1 MSEKG
6 DGEKY
11 REQELSSGPGRSR
24 GRSTSILKV
33 IPAAV
38 GRASKISNGRVIG
51 EPLGEEEGGRCLYL
65 PFLHHLSLSSYFF
78 LLPPINDTHTALSI
92 ILMVPSCTFA
102 RMSRG
107 KKGGEKYGL
116 LCNGPLVE
124 ELLGMYL
131 VKIDSRNACFRC
143 WWMEFITDI
152 ENVYLLFVA
161 RY

>member
-78 LLPPINDTHTALSI
+78 LLPPINDTHTALSDNI
-92 ILMVPSCTFA
+92 D
-102 RMSRG
+102 
-107 KKGGEKYGL
+107 
-116 LCNGPLVE
+116 GPLV
-124 ELLGMYL
+124 YL
-131 VKIDSRNACFRC
+131 CK
-143 WWMEFITDI
+143 
-152 ENVYLLFVA
+152 NVEGEKRGREVWTFM
-161 RY
+161 